1 MCCSGA
7 KKAAFKFVCVL
18 RAWVA
23 PAVLRSAEHKR
34 YVAGQMSCSHK
45 KSKILLDFC
54 VLNTYCKSMEK
65 QRIFAGEITTVEK
78 AEWLKHLTKTFPLP
92 SFNFTITVKK

>member
-1 MCCSGA
+1 M
-7 KKAAFKFVCVL
+7 
-18 RAWVA
+18 A

-78 AEWLKHLTKTFPLP
+78 AEWLKQMKRDG
-92 SFNFTITVKK
+92 FTALWTWICWVIRQHIKENHESSE